1 MVALGQLFNRGE
13 SSMTE
18 LEWMDIFGDNLKS
31 LLEESKMTQ
40 IELAEE
46 AGIDKSVISRFIK
59 KERIPSLKSIIN
71 IAYALDCNVSELI
84 DFGDKIT

>member
-1 MVALGQLFNRGE
+1 
-13 SSMTE
+13 MTE